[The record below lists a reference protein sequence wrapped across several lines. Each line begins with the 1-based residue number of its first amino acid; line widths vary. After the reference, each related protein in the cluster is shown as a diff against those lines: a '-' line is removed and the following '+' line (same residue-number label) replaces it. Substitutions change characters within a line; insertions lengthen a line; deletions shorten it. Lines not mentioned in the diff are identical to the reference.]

1 MPRSRKR
8 YAQSVPNEVRST
20 IGPEDWLEKALADPA
35 FAEPHTMQTETRG
48 NQFIYDPDESLI
60 ERRKLAFWRERHAVL
75 IAATW
80 GLQVSESGEEE
91 AEDD

>member
-8 YAQSVPNEVRST
+8 YAKSVPNEVRST

-35 FAEPHTMQTETRG
+35 FDKGVPHTVRTETVRG
-48 NQFIYDPDESLI
+48 QYTLDPDESLI
-60 ERRKLAFWRERHAVL
+60 ERRKLAFRRERHAVL
-75 IAATW
+75 IASTW
-80 GLQVSESGEEE
+80 GVNESGEEE